1 MRQVGMNRRE
11 INASIHSQILLV
23 FFLPLGAAGLH
34 VLMAFPMLSK
44 MMELFNLHDIKLFA
58 LCTAGTLA
66 VFCLIYALV
75 FAWTA
80 RVYSRLVGGTA

>member
-1 MRQVGMNRRE
+1 MTEKEVK
-11 INASIHSQILLV
+11 ASIHSQILLV
-23 FFLPLGAAGLH
+23 FFLPLGAAALH
-34 VLMAFPMLSK
+34 VFMAFPMLSR
-44 MMELFNLHDIKLFA
+44 MLELFNLYDVKLFA

-80 RVYSRLVGGTA
+80 RAYSRLVGGNI